1 MSRLFPYPVL
11 SLMLLLL
18 WLTLQQSA
26 GLGHIIMGIAI
37 AIAVPHFALPVL
49 PDRVRIKRV
58 LPLVKMTF
66 VAGLDIIRSNLAVFT
81 ILIQRRPKPTA
92 EFIEMELQLTNEF
105 ALAILACIVTATP
118 GSAWLQY
125 DKERNV
131 VLLHVFDLIDPDEW
145 INTVRNRYEKPL
157 LEVFQ

>member
-11 SLMLLLL
+11 SLMLLFL

-26 GLGHIIMGIAI
+26 GLGHIIMGIGI

-58 LPLVKMTF
+58 
-66 VAGLDIIRSNLAVFT
+66 RSNLAVFT

-92 EFIEMELQLTNEF
+92 EFIEMELRLTNEF

-131 VLLHVFDLIDPDEW
+131 VLLHVFDLIDAEEW
-145 INTVRNRYEKPL
+145 INTVRNRYETPL

>member
-11 SLMLLLL
+11 SLMLLFL

-26 GLGHIIMGIAI
+26 GLGHIIMGIGI

-58 LPLVKMTF
+58 LPLFKMTF
-66 VAGLDIIRSNLAVFT
+66 VAGLD

-92 EFIEMELQLTNEF
+92 EFIEMELRLTNEF

-131 VLLHVFDLIDPDEW
+131 VLLHVFDLIDAEEW
-145 INTVRNRYEKPL
+145 INTVRNRYETPL